1 MLSDMITNLLLCAGL
16 FAAWVMVNILQHSP
30 LTDKRNL
37 EAPYTLSPPAI
48 EERIVAVLYA
58 FSDTDPEYT
67 SNLEFFV
74 AECARQ
80 KDKSDYYII
89 INTNGPLPQ
98 LPPLVG
104 IRAKYLLHE
113 NVCFDWGAFGWAIRN
128 GFVRVTKYT
137 HFVFVNS
144 SVRGPFVP
152 TYVRESWTQLLLSAL
167 SDDVKLVGPTISCE
181 AASSKGLLKR
191 NNPHVQSYTVGTDRI
206 GLGVLLQSDV
216 FECRDDIQET
226 IFYSEL
232 GVSKAILDA
241 GYNIASLMTRYVGV
255 DWRNMT
261 NWQCNSGANPYVL
274 NANDGA
280 SLEAFEVMFVKV
292 KGHLLQ
298 QKWPYMVSADK
309 VTKWKKA
316 TVASIATND
325 YVTRPAKYQLPHKL
339 VVLARGMDCFDCEY
353 YIRVNLDIPRTWSCV
368 QAFNHYV
375 NTGSFEGR
383 KARYTCD
390 FDESRVPTRVPIMGQ
405 RSSAQASA

>member
-1 MLSDMITNLLLCAGL
+1 MLSDQSIMDMILHLTTTLLCISI
-16 FAAWVMVNILQHSP
+16 FAVLAMVNVLQQQPVS
-30 LTDKRNL
+30 DRRFL
-37 EAPYTLSPPAI
+37 EAPSTTPKAALEV
-48 EERIVAVLYA
+48 EERRVAVLYA

-89 INTNGPLPQ
+89 INTNGPPPQ
-98 LPPLVG
+98 LPTLHG

-113 NVCFDWGAFGWAIRN
+113 NECFDWGAFGWAIRN

-152 TYVRESWTQLLLSAL
+152 TYMHESWTQLLLSAL
-167 SDDVKLVGPTISCE
+167 SNDVKLVGPTISCE

-191 NNPHVQSYTVGTDRI
+191 INPHVQSYTVGTDRI

-216 FECRDDIQET
+216 FECRPDIQET
-226 IFYSEL
+226 IFHSEL

-241 GYNIASLMTRYVGV
+241 GYNIAALMTRYAGV

-261 NWQCNSGANPYVL
+261 NWQCNSGVNPYVL
-274 NANDGA
+274 NANDGV

-292 KGHLLQ
+292 KDHLLQ

-316 TVASIATND
+316 AAASIGTND
-325 YVTRPAKYQLPHKL
+325 YVTRPARYQLPHKL
-339 VVLARGMDCFDCEY
+339 AVLARGMDCFDCDY
-353 YIRVNLDIPRTWSCV
+353 YIRVNLDIPRTWNCV

-375 NTGSFEGR
+375 NAGSLEGR
-383 KARYTCD
+383 KARYTCE
-390 FDESRVPTRVPIMGQ
+390 FDESRVPTRVP
-405 RSSAQASA
+405 